1 MPRAV
6 SGLAGGRGS
15 RGCAGHLW
23 RLRDRGQGGDAR
35 PRRRAHLLALPRHR
49 RQRRASRRLH
59 AHGRAQAGAAGRLA
73 ALRRCRAALHI
84 THTRARARTHR
95 ERTLSLF
102 GPGVGLCGITIT
114 QTALVLA
121 LQYVPAFNASLMQP
135 SQPVLTLL
143 LALCLRLEKLRL
155 RSVSGALKLAGVL
168 IGCAG
173 AANRLEAKR
182 RLGSATAQRPWP
194 PGAGA
199 PGSRL
204 RYAPGPDRRTAQGP
218 IAQSPNRPIAQW
230 GGCGAAVRPGPS
242 RQFCGVPLNAQEP
255 HTRC

>member
-1 MPRAV
+1 M
-6 SGLAGGRGS
+6 
-15 RGCAGHLW
+15 
-23 RLRDRGQGGDAR
+23 
-35 PRRRAHLLALPRHR
+35 
-49 RQRRASRRLH
+49 
-59 AHGRAQAGAAGRLA
+59 
-73 ALRRCRAALHI
+73 HI

-218 IAQSPNRPIAQW
+218 IAQSPNRPM
-230 GGCGAAVRPGPS
+230 GRMRCGRAARPKSPILRRATQRPGATYTVLSAAELRPS
-242 RQFCGVPLNAQEP
+242 GGGGGGGGSGSGGGGPPGVQSVSGALLGNGLLVLQVS
-255 HTRC
+255 